1 MLVMGSEVVTLLV
14 GYSNGRPDRSRIFNL
29 QYDTNCE
36 RWMEEGREGEREE
49 KMEIWKEEGR
59 VGGTKR

>member
-14 GYSNGRPDRSRIFNL
+14 GFNNGQPDRSREFNL
-29 QYDTNCE
+29 IYDTDCE
-36 RWMEEGREGEREE
+36 RWTEEGREGEREE
-49 KMEIWKEEGR
+49 KMEIWKVEGM